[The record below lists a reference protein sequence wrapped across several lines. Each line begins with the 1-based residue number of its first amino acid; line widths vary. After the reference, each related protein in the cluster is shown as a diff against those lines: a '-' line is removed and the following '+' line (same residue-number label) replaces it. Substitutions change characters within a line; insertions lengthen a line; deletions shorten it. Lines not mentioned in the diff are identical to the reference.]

1 MIVQGD
7 LAEGALLALVLDGDR
22 LVGAVGTGRPRELHA
37 AKTLVEDGPY
47 MPAAAPRGG
56 TADLLAL
63 AADAARYAAPAMTA
77 GR

>member
-47 MPAAAPRGG
+47 VPAAALQDR
-56 TADLLAL
+56 TADLFAL
-63 AADAARYAAPAMTA
+63 AADAARYTAPATAA